1 MRPLNKVVLFTF
13 LMVLLGGCGATTKI
27 DLYKYKDV
35 SALSIVDEDKANYR
49 VIRPTLHS
57 DIALEMGK
65 WSEYEG
71 VLRDYFLVHNNA
83 KEVFKVDQNGTYTLK
98 LTLHNVSSSQ
108 KFTPSQYIERKR
120 KIKTDKGVYL
130 KDESYYTD
138 PYWTYY
144 VQTAIVA
151 QLTTPKG
158 EKKFFEAEDDL
169 SYSVVGKYP
178 SGVNRSKYVE
188 SLQVSLA
195 KLFKQIANSVAPEGL
210 IVSKK
215 VSIKDDDEFIFLI
228 NMGKDEGV
236 YEGQKLLVYK
246 ELVFK
251 DEIEGK
257 TITNKVRIG
266 TATVSNQIM
275 AHYAWMFM
283 DDEDHNSAIEVGDII
298 QPRY

>member
-1 MRPLNKVVLFTF
+1 MI
-13 LMVLLGGCGATTKI
+13 VLLGGCSVTSKV

-35 SALSIVDEDKANYR
+35 STFNIVDEDKANYR
-49 VIRPTLHS
+49 VIRPTLHD
-57 DIALEMGK
+57 DITLDMGK
-65 WSEYEG
+65 WHEYEG
-71 VLRDYFLVHNNA
+71 VLRDYFLVYNNA
-83 KEVFKVDQNGTYTLK
+83 KEVFKVEQNGTYTLK

-108 KFTPSQYIERKR
+108 QFSPSQYIERKR
-120 KIKTDKGVYL
+120 KIKTDKAIYI

-151 QLTTPKG
+151 QLTTPQG
-158 EKKFFEAEDDL
+158 EQKFFEAKDNL
-169 SYSVVGKYP
+169 SYSVTGRYQ
-178 SGVNRSKYVE
+178 SGINRSKYVE

-215 VSIKDDDEFIFLI
+215 VSIEDDEEFIFLI

-246 ELVFK
+246 EIVFK
-251 DEIEGK
+251 DEIEAK

-266 TATVSNQIM
+266 TATVSDQIT

-298 QPRY
+298 RPRY